1 MIGPICIKRI
11 ALNRGLAIVKRYFA
25 AGRKNFPL
33 VSAFGERVAIYVFDR
48 ITWRGSQRDGGMED

>member
-33 VSAFGERVAIYVFDR
+33 VSAFGERVAIYVFDSVNMAGQS
-48 ITWRGSQRDGGMED
+48 T